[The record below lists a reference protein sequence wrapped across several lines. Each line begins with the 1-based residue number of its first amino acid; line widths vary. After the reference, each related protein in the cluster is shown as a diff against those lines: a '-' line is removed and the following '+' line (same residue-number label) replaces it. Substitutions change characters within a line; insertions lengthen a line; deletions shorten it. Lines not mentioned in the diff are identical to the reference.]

1 MAHTENI
8 ALVDVKV
15 YRREWHQ
22 NLIVQSMVSGIVLR
36 MTDATDWGSAP
47 DELVIFT
54 LPSGMV
60 SEQV

>member
-15 YRREWHQ
+15 HRREWHQ
-22 NLIVQSMVSGIVLR
+22 IVQSMVSGIVLQ

-47 DELVIFT
+47 EFT

>member
-22 NLIVQSMVSGIVLR
+22 IVQSMVSGIVLR